1 MAQAYIVAKQD
12 LTILDILSVSEYDID
27 LDSEFSGKSTVVTAR
42 VPTYEQGD
50 YIFLKNS
57 SGTTFYKGV
66 IDTVDNTNGESK
78 HTLNCLEIEN
88 FFDQKVIINGE
99 SLISSTGIEDFIALA
114 INENFVSSDDTLL
127 NLDYITVE
135 VKTHTPVA
143 ASVDTDDGGIYNLLT
158 YIGNAREYYGIFL
171 DFEFTGKTLTITISK
186 KDQETFKFDSTV
198 SDVDDYDEV
207 YSVDALAKLTAI
219 WKIPDTEEDGVT
231 TVGATTILKR
241 YLKTNRTT
249 TDDVDDPDR
258 AVGSVDTIYIE
269 CETEEEAL
277 QEIAN
282 EFKGNAY
289 DHSVTANV
297 RRSSLIYPES
307 AFYVGHEC
315 EIKTVS
321 HGIKDSM
328 ITEVS
333 YSNDSEYISVKFG
346 NMAVTL
352 IEKLRKER
360 S

>member
-1 MAQAYIVAKQD
+1 AYAYIVAKQD
-12 LTILDILSVSEYDID
+12 LTILDILTASEYEIE
-27 LDSEFSGKSTVVTAR
+27 LDSEFTGKSTVTTAR
-42 VPTYEQGD
+42 KPTYEQGD

-57 SGTTFYKGV
+57 SGTFYKGV

-88 FFDQKVIINGE
+88 IFDQKIVISEENLINE
-99 SLISSTGIEDFIALA
+99 TGIEDFIALA
-114 INENFVSSDDTLL
+114 IEENFVSSDDALL
-127 NLDYITVE
+127 NLDYITV
-135 VKTHTPVA
+135 VVSTHPPIA
-143 ASVDTDDGGIYNLLT
+143 ASVDTDDGGIFNLLT

-171 DFEFTGKTLTITISK
+171 DFEFTGKALTISISK

-207 YSVDALAKLTAI
+207 YSVDVLAKLTAV
-219 WKIPDTEEDGVT
+219 WSTSEGV
-231 TVGATTILKR
+231 TTILKR
-241 YLKTNRTT
+241 YLKTDRTT

-258 AVGSVDTIYIE
+258 AVGSSDTIYIE
-269 CETEEEAL
+269 CDTEDEAL

-282 EFKGNAY
+282 EFKSNSY
-289 DHSVTANV
+289 KHSVTANV

-328 ITEVS
+328 ITNVS
-333 YSNDSEYISVKFG
+333 YSNDSEYIAVKFG